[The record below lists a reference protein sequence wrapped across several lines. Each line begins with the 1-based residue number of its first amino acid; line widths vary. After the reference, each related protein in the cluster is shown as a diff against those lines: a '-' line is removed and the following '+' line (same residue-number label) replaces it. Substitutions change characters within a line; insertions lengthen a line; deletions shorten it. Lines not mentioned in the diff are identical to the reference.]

1 MLKRIYLVFLAIS
14 LILVSACGQTSSSNK
29 KEKPVIKIGYLPITH
44 AGPLYML
51 AHVNGGEFEHYKIE
65 MVKFGSWPDLMDA
78 LNAGKI
84 DGASVLIELAMK
96 AKEQGIDLKAV
107 ALGHKDG
114 NVMITSPE
122 IKETKDLVGKTYAIP
137 HKFSSHNL
145 LLNEMMKKDGLRYE
159 DVNVVEMP
167 PPEMPAALAEKRI
180 AGYVVAEPFGAIS
193 VVLGHGKV
201 HYHSEEV
208 WPSSY
213 CCVLVLRNDFIKKH
227 RKATR
232 EFVKQYVQS
241 GKSAH
246 KKDDEVFQ
254 AFGKFMQVEDE
265 VLKLSLEWIS
275 YDELRIEKDEY
286 DKVSQIMVEMGL
298 SEQPPAYGEFVDN
311 SFMDELK

>member
-1 MLKRIYLVFLAIS
+1 MKKLNICFLAIA
-14 LILVSACGQTSSSNK
+14 LMFATACGQQSSSNK
-29 KEKPVIKIGYLPITH
+29 QEKPVIKIGYLPITH
-44 AGPLYML
+44 AGPLYVH
-51 AHVNGGEFEHYKIE
+51 AHLNGGEFENYTIE

-78 LNAGKI
+78 LNSGRI
-84 DGASVLIELAMK
+84 DGASVLIKLAMK
-96 AKEQGIDLKAV
+96 ANEQGIDLKAV

-114 NVMITSPE
+114 NVMVTSPE

-167 PPEMPAALAEKRI
+167 PAEMPAALAENRI

-193 VVLGHGKV
+193 VALGHGKV

-213 CCVLVLRNDFIKKH
+213 CCVLVLRNDFIENY
-227 RKATR
+227 RTVTR

-241 GKSAH
+241 GKSAN

-254 AFGKFMQVEDE
+254 AFREFMQVEDE
-265 VLKLSLEWIS
+265 VLKLSLEWIA

-286 DKVSQIMVEMGL
+286 EKVSQIMVEMGL
-298 SEQPPAYGEFVDN
+298 SEKPPAYEEFVDN
-311 SFMDELK
+311 SFIDELK